1 MKKNIVAL
9 AIASAIAAPVAMA
22 DAPTL
27 FGQIN
32 MNINN
37 TTDAGTTVNSTASRI
52 GVKGA
57 EDLGNGLKAVYHLE
71 WEVDVAGG
79 TGAATSTTTLKDR
92 NAFLGLAGGFGTVL
106 MGRHDTP
113 FKMSQPTDL
122 FNDGAADLSPFSGKL
137 GLLGKGGEIRAANV
151 LAYVSPSFA
160 GITFVGAGVS
170 PEAINGKPELTDA
183 YSVAAMYGSSK
194 KGLFLSAAYDSFN
207 SDING
212 AVQTANGI
220 TVTNSSYTD
229 VRVAGQ
235 YAAGGLIAN
244 VMYQS
249 FDDGDSADAASE
261 GSNIQ
266 AQLGY
271 KMGKIMP
278 KIKYSSVDY
287 KTGKDGSAWA
297 AGLNYSLAKKT
308 TAYVYV
314 SQLDEN
320 MKNNSLGKDKT
331 STIVGLLHKF

>member
-79 TGAATSTTTLKDR
+79 TGAATGTTTLKDR

-122 FNDGAADLSPFSGKL
+122 FNDGAADLSPFSGSL
-137 GLLGKGGEIRAANV
+137 GILGKGGEIRAANV

-170 PEAINGKPELTDA
+170 PDSLGKNTDLADA

-194 KGLFLSAAYDSFN
+194 KGLYLSAAYDSFGK
-207 SDING
+207 DITG
-212 AVQTANGI
+212 AKD
-220 TVTNSSYTD
+220 YTD
-229 VRVAGQ
+229 VRVSGQ

-249 FDDGDSADAASE
+249 FDDGVSTDAASE

>member
-27 FGQIN
+27 FGQVN

-37 TTDAGTTVNSTASRI
+37 TTDKGTTVNSTASRI

-79 TGAATSTTTLKDR
+79 KNATAGATALKDR

-113 FKMSQPTDL
+113 FKMSQPKDL
-122 FNDGAADLSPFSGKL
+122 FNDGAADVKPFSGKL
-137 GLLGKGGEIRAANV
+137 GVAEAGGEVRAANV

-170 PEAINGKPELTDA
+170 NETTANGDEADLANA
-183 YSVAAMYGSSK
+183 YSVAAMYGSAK
-194 KGLFLSAAYDSFN
+194 KGLFLSAGYNSF
-207 SDING
+207 G
-212 AVQTANGI
+212 EK
-220 TVTNSSYTD
+220 VTNSNKDYTET
-229 VRVAGQ
+229 RVSAQ

-244 VMYQS
+244 AMYQS
-249 FDDGDSADAASE
+249 FDDGASSDGDSE

-278 KIKYSSVDY
+278 KIKYSTIDY
-287 KTGKDGSAWA
+287 KNGKDASAYA
-297 AGLNYSLAKKT
+297 VGLNYSLGKKT

-314 SQLDEN
+314 AQTD
-320 MKNNSLGKDKT
+320 KNIKTDTSVLGGAPAGKDIT
-331 STIVGLLHKF
+331 STIVGMVHKF